1 MNSDMSRIDK
11 IDRIEDFCK
20 HIGVDVDLRDIKSA
34 EREVTA
40 KKRAYTSEIEKFTM
54 KISALNKADRDN
66 KKAVLERTT
75 DKVIAYLNTI
85 EGLDKRRNALSQ
97 CIEEGV
103 IDTDTADDLR
113 LLWYR
118 KNREENN
125 YKQYQTDPRKFSKE
139 MNKQYRNRM

>member
-1 MNSDMSRIDK
+1 MSRIDK

-20 HIGVDVDLRDIKSA
+20 HIGVDVDLRDIKSS

-66 KKAVLERTT
+66 TKAVIERTT

>member
-1 MNSDMSRIDK
+1 MSRIDK

-20 HIGVDVDLRDIKSA
+20 HIGVDVDLRDIKSS

>member
-1 MNSDMSRIDK
+1 MSRIDK

-66 KKAVLERTT
+66 TKAVIERTT

>member
-1 MNSDMSRIDK
+1 MSRIDK

-20 HIGVDVDLRDIKSA
+20 HIGVDVDLRDIKSS

-66 KKAVLERTT
+66 TKAVIERTT

-139 MNKQYRNRM
+139 MNKQYRNRMQI

>member
-20 HIGVDVDLRDIKSA
+20 HIGVDVDLRDIKSS

>member
-1 MNSDMSRIDK
+1 MSRIDK

>member
-1 MNSDMSRIDK
+1 MSRIDK

-20 HIGVDVDLRDIKSA
+20 HIGVDVDLRDIKSS

-40 KKRAYTSEIEKFTM
+40 KKRAYTSEIEKLTM

-66 KKAVLERTT
+66 TKAVIERTT

>member
-20 HIGVDVDLRDIKSA
+20 HIGVDVDLRDIKSS

-66 KKAVLERTT
+66 TKAVIERTT